1 MFVIIIFFKILVDFL
16 YRFVIND
23 ISMMII
29 VLDKKNDDVGLFNL

>member
-16 YRFVIND
+16 YRFVIYD